1 MNTRANKRKL
11 SIKINDYVSPSNLI
25 NHILQDPI
33 IDYLDYYKINNVTDV
48 PDIERLSLI
57 KKNEFDEFIKLKG
70 IEFEDKVINYFS
82 HEIYKINGS
91 CSQENFDETLKALD
105 QRRPIIYQGVLFDSK
120 NKTYGRPDL
129 IIRGDYLNKM
139 FNQNEN
145 SSLYYIIDIKFLT
158 VKLSS
163 DRSYILN
170 AGLVQFYKVQILV
183 YTNALNEIL
192 NQNVKKGFILG
203 KKYISESKNI
213 KTIIYNDK
221 FDKLALIDYTKDDAI
236 KSYVK
241 AKLAVDWILKLR
253 NEGHMW
259 NLLPKPIIKELYPNM
274 SNNYDSKWRLLKK
287 DIAEK
292 IKDLTLIVNVGP
304 KQRNIAFHNNIF
316 SYNDIKCNSSM
327 LGLNGKNGI
336 IVDNIIKINADNC
349 LNIFRPN
356 KIKYNK
362 SSWRKNIKMEFF
374 LDYETTNDFENKNY
388 IFMIGVGYI
397 KNKAWNFKYFFA
409 INDKL
414 KSQKD
419 MFTTFLNYINQVL
432 IKEKNKEPIFIHWTA
447 AEPTF
452 YNKIKNELKL
462 PEAYFLDLYKVFVEE
477 PIVIKGALNYSLKT
491 IAKTMY
497 KHKMI
502 KTSWI
507 ESSCNNGLDAM
518 LLAYKLYSTNKN
530 VVKNDLLDIIKYN
543 EIDCKVLYEIIE
555 YIRKYH

>member
-1 MNTRANKRKL
+1 
-11 SIKINDYVSPSNLI
+11 
-25 NHILQDPI
+25 
-33 IDYLDYYKINNVTDV
+33 
-48 PDIERLSLI
+48 
-57 KKNEFDEFIKLKG
+57 
-70 IEFEDKVINYFS
+70 
-82 HEIYKINGS
+82 
-91 CSQENFDETLKALD
+91 
-105 QRRPIIYQGVLFDSK
+105 
-120 NKTYGRPDL
+120 
-129 IIRGDYLNKM
+129 M
-139 FNQNEN
+139 FNQYEN
-145 SSLYYIIDIKFLT
+145 NNLYYIIDIKFLT

-163 DRSYILN
+163 DKSYILN

-213 KTIIYNDK
+213 KTIIYNDN
-221 FDKLALIDYTKDDAI
+221 FNKLALIDYTKDDAI
-236 KSYVK
+236 KCHEK
-241 AKLAVDWILKLR
+241 AKLAVSWILKLR
-253 NEGHMW
+253 NEGHQW
-259 NLLPKPIIKELYPNM
+259 NLFPKPIIKELYPNM
-274 SNNYDSKWRLLKK
+274 SNNYDGKWRILKK
-287 DIAEK
+287 NIAEK
-292 IKDLTLIVNVGP
+292 LKDLTLVVNIGP

-327 LGLNGKNGI
+327 LGLTGKNGI
-336 IVDNIIKINADNC
+336 IVDNIIKINSDIC
-349 LNIFRPN
+349 QDIFRPN

-362 SSWRKNIKMEFF
+362 NSWRKNKNMEFF
-374 LDYETTNDFENKNY
+374 LDYETTTDFENKNY

-397 KNKAWNFKYFFA
+397 KNEIWIFKYFFA
-409 INDKL
+409 INDKI

-419 MFTTFLNYINQVL
+419 MFTKFLNYINQVL
-432 IKEKNKEPIFIHWTA
+432 IKEKFKEPIFIHWTA

-491 IAKTMY
+491 IAKIMY
-497 KHKMI
+497 KHQMI

-518 LLAYKLYSTNKN
+518 LLAHKLYSTNKN
-530 VVKNDLLDIIKYN
+530 VIKNDLLDIIKYN